1 MRETFN
7 NRPIYSLSE
16 ITQSL
21 QNVISKTYTHS
32 YYVKAEILKLNY
44 YPHSGHCFPELV
56 EKENGK
62 IKAEMR
68 ALIWSSQFQTINDRF
83 LTITGEPLKENI
95 TILCLASVEFSARY
109 GLSLHIEDI
118 EPIYTLGEM
127 ERNRRETIAKLK
139 KEGIF
144 DANKRLKLPLVP
156 KKIAVISVET
166 SQGFNDFMVTLHKN
180 SWNYKY
186 DCELF
191 PSILQGDKAI
201 TTITQRLEEISKR
214 KDDFDCIVIVR
225 GGGGDVGL
233 SCYDDY
239 TLAKAIATA
248 PLPIIAG
255 IGHSTNDTISGM
267 VSYANKITPTEVAY
281 FLIQQYHNFSIAVE
295 DCQTQISNFAL
306 NILKEKRFFF
316 SQIGNSIRHSAEKF
330 SSVKSQQIE
339 NEKNKIKNEV
349 KQFLEKNR
357 FLLKEAETKVNLLHP
372 DNILK
377 RGYSI
382 TMQNGKA
389 IRSADEVTDDIIIT
403 KLYNGTIKSKIEK

>member
-7 NRPIYSLSE
+7 NRPIYALSE

-156 KKIAVISVET
+156 KRIAVISVET

-214 KDDFDCIVIVR
+214 RDDFDCIVIVR

-255 IGHSTNDTISGM
+255 IGHHFGCRG
-267 VSYANKITPTEVAY
+267 KGC
-281 FLIQQYHNFSIAVE
+281 FHRL
-295 DCQTQISNFAL
+295 
-306 NILKEKRFFF
+306 
-316 SQIGNSIRHSAEKF
+316 RHRAG
-330 SSVKSQQIE
+330 V
-339 NEKNKIKNEV
+339 
-349 KQFLEKNR
+349 R
-357 FLLKEAETKVNLLHP
+357 EARYP
-372 DNILK
+372 RAR
-377 RGYSI
+377 RG
-382 TMQNGKA
+382 
-389 IRSADEVTDDIIIT
+389 DIP
-403 KLYNGTIKSKIEK
+403 

>member
-7 NRPIYSLSE
+7 NRPIYTLSE

-21 QNVISKTYTHS
+21 QNVISRTYTHS

-68 ALIWSSQFQTINDRF
+68 AIIWSSQFQTINDRF
-83 LTITGEPLKENI
+83 ITITGEPLKENI
-95 TILCLASVEFSARY
+95 SILCLASVEFSARY
-109 GLSLHIEDI
+109 GLSLHIEDV

-127 ERNRRETIAKLK
+127 ERNRREAIAKLK
-139 KEGIF
+139 KEGVF
-144 DANKRLKLPLVP
+144 DANKKLKLALVP
-156 KKIAVISVET
+156 KRVAVISVET
-166 SQGFNDFMVTLHKN
+166 SKGFSDFMVTLQQN
-180 SWNYKY
+180 SWNYKFE
-186 DCELF
+186 CELF

-201 TTITQRLEEISKR
+201 VTISQQIAEIVKR
-214 KDDFDCIVIVR
+214 QQEFDCIVIVR

-239 TLAKAIATA
+239 SLAKTIATA

-255 IGHSTNDTISGM
+255 IGHSTNETVSGM
-267 VSYANKITPTEVAY
+267 VAFANKITPTEVAY

-295 DCQTQISNFAL
+295 ECQTNISNAAF
-306 NILKEKRFFF
+306 NILKEENFFF
-316 SQIGNSIRHSAEKF
+316 SQIGNFIRHSAERF
-330 SSVKSQQIE
+330 SSLKKQQIE
-339 NEKNKIKNEV
+339 SESLKLKSETKI
-349 KQFLEKNR
+349 FLDKKGYQ
-357 FLLKEAETKVNLLHP
+357 LKELKTKVDLLHP
-372 DNILK
+372 DNVLK

-389 IRSADEVTDDIIIT
+389 IRNADEIVDDIIIT
-403 KLYNGTIKSKIEK
+403 KLYKGTIKSKIEK